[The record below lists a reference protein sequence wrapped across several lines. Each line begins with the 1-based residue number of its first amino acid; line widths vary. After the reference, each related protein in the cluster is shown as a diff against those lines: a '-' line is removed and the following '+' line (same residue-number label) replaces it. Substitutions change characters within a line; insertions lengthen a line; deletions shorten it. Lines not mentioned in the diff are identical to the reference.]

1 MPKAPNPMQEV
12 VCPKCN
18 STVHISPDAAR
29 CSVCGEPLRHL
40 LEAEY
45 ASGHFYKHAAELAAG
60 GDVITA
66 LSEAKRGLAYR
77 DTPELR
83 LLSAILSKKLGNYEE
98 VRQHVAAIPVDD
110 ALRSEAEW
118 LLRSDDR
125 RRRGRGNEPR
135 RAKRGAA
142 PVGGALPS
150 DDPLAFTLAEL
161 YPERPRP
168 SEPAG
173 ERRRGFPWLITLAVI
188 LIGAVALFF
197 FDPPA
202 FLQGPDAAP
211 AAGIADAPTAAPP
224 AQASPAAPAA
234 GEDQPAPPAADP
246 TATPTV
252 AAPQSGPVDLLPL
265 LTAAGR
271 PELAQLGVTAQRDG
285 SRITLAGSVASPEQR
300 DAIAAAVGALPGVTE
315 VDSSAVSLAVPST
328 YTVVSGDTLW
338 SIAVQFYGDAAAMQ
352 AILDVNPDTLTNPEA
367 IGVGMVLNMPPAPQ
381 ATPTAPTAQP

>member
-1 MPKAPNPMQEV
+1 MQEV

-77 DTPELR
+77 DMPELR
-83 LLSAILSKKLGNYEE
+83 LLAAILSKKLGNYEE

-118 LLRSDDR
+118 LLRSED
-125 RRRGRGNEPR
+125 RRGRSRGKEPR
-135 RAKRGAA
+135 RAKRGSA
-142 PVGGALPS
+142 PVGGGLPS

-161 YPERPRP
+161 YPERPR
-168 SEPAG
+168 STEGGG

-188 LIGAVALFF
+188 LLGSLVLFL

-202 FLQGPDAAP
+202 FLQGPGAQPTTSVEATAAP
-211 AAGIADAPTAAPP
+211 APPAAAPTAAPV
-224 AQASPAAPAA
+224 AAEGEATPQAA
-234 GEDQPAPPAADP
+234 GPTPT
-246 TATPTV
+246 TAT
-252 AAPQSGPVDLLPL
+252 PQSGPVDLLPL

-271 PELAQLGVTAQRDG
+271 PELAQLGVTAQREG
-285 SRITLAGSVASPEQR
+285 GRIVLSGAVVDAEQR
-300 DAIAAAVGALPGVTE
+300 DAIVAAVGALPGIGE
-315 VDSSAVSLAVPST
+315 VDASALAVTLPST

-338 SIAVQFYGDAAAMQ
+338 SIAVKFYGDAAAMQ
-352 AILDVNPDTLTNPEA
+352 AILDANPDTLSNPEA
-367 IGVGMVLNMPPAPQ
+367 IGIGMVLNLPPAPQ
-381 ATPTAPTAQP
+381 AIPTAAAAQP